1 LFERARPRKSTTRLA
16 PARRLWRGGGH
27 VGVVGAAKL
36 GSDLEA
42 TNRAVGVSGSAHT
55 KAALARGRDAVV
67 EGDASVVEADVEER
81 RLLGVNDGGL
91 AQDGLR
97 RRRLVQEAVGRRQ
110 EQGSYEIGL
119 RIRATRSEG
128 AGVTRCRLDGV
139 KDGKVHRGLFRSSQ
153 RRRSEFEQ
161 AKLGAARGRDRCVH
175 FRALAACE
183 THFLGLYP
191 SFFNENNDLA
201 LCKTLAPSGGAWK
214 RNETPRIHA
223 PRRPADGS

>member
-1 LFERARPRKSTTRLA
+1 MGRHVGEHAKERVSKNAAGWGIGDGNLFERARPRVSTTRLA

-36 GSDLEA
+36 GSNLEA

-67 EGDASVVEADVEER
+67 EGDRSVVEADVEER

-110 EQGSYEIGL
+110 EQGSYEVGL
-119 RIRATRSEG
+119 RCRATLSEG
-128 AGVTRCRLDGV
+128 AGVALSRGDG
-139 KDGKVHRGLFRSSQ
+139 
-153 RRRSEFEQ
+153 
-161 AKLGAARGRDRCVH
+161 
-175 FRALAACE
+175 
-183 THFLGLYP
+183 
-191 SFFNENNDLA
+191 
-201 LCKTLAPSGGAWK
+201 
-214 RNETPRIHA
+214 
-223 PRRPADGS
+223 

>member
-1 LFERARPRKSTTRLA
+1 MSSEGAPARAAGRRRRSRERGMGRHVGEHAKERVSKNAAGWGIGDGNLFERARPHISTTRLA

-67 EGDASVVEADVEER
+67 EGDRSVVEADVEER

-110 EQGSYEIGL
+110 EQGSYEISL
-119 RIRATRSEG
+119 RVRTTRSEG
-128 AGVTRCRLDGV
+128 TGVAPPRVDGAV
-139 KDGKVHRGLFRSSQ
+139 
-153 RRRSEFEQ
+153 
-161 AKLGAARGRDRCVH
+161 
-175 FRALAACE
+175 
-183 THFLGLYP
+183 
-191 SFFNENNDLA
+191 
-201 LCKTLAPSGGAWK
+201 GG
-214 RNETPRIHA
+214 
-223 PRRPADGS
+223 

>member
-1 LFERARPRKSTTRLA
+1 MFERARPRMSTTRLA

-67 EGDASVVEADVEER
+67 EGDASVVEAHVEER

-119 RIRATRSEG
+119 RAVSRRRPGGRKAVPKLGPRGGGS
-128 AGVTRCRLDGV
+128 ARCRLTAWA
-139 KDGKVHRGLFRSSQ
+139 GK
-153 RRRSEFEQ
+153 Q
-161 AKLGAARGRDRCVH
+161 APAIRLNRLDFTLGSVLEAPGARPWAGS
-175 FRALAACE
+175 LAASRPQYEGKGKC
-183 THFLGLYP
+183 G
-191 SFFNENNDLA
+191 A
-201 LCKTLAPSGGAWK
+201 LWGAK
-214 RNETPRIHA
+214 RMFA
-223 PRRPADGS
+223 GSTKVFAG

>member
-1 LFERARPRKSTTRLA
+1 MGRHVGEHAKERAENGAAGWGIGDGNLFERARPHISTTRLA

-91 AQDGLR
+91 AEHGLR

-119 RIRATRSEG
+119 RYRATVSEG
-128 AGVTRCRLDGV
+128 AGVAP
-139 KDGKVHRGLFRSSQ
+139 HRG
-153 RRRSEFEQ
+153 
-161 AKLGAARGRDRCVH
+161 
-175 FRALAACE
+175 
-183 THFLGLYP
+183 
-191 SFFNENNDLA
+191 
-201 LCKTLAPSGGAWK
+201 
-214 RNETPRIHA
+214 
-223 PRRPADGS
+223 DG

>member
-1 LFERARPRKSTTRLA
+1 MSTTRLA

-36 GSDLEA
+36 ESDLEA

-67 EGDASVVEADVEER
+67 EGDRSVVEADVEER

-91 AQDGLR
+91 AEHGLR

-119 RIRATRSEG
+119 RVRATLSEG
-128 AGVTRCRLDGV
+128 AGVTAM
-139 KDGKVHRGLFRSSQ
+139 SP
-153 RRRSEFEQ
+153 RRR
-161 AKLGAARGRDRCVH
+161 
-175 FRALAACE
+175 
-183 THFLGLYP
+183 
-191 SFFNENNDLA
+191 
-201 LCKTLAPSGGAWK
+201 
-214 RNETPRIHA
+214 
-223 PRRPADGS
+223 

>member
-1 LFERARPRKSTTRLA
+1 MSLREPRRAQRVGGGGEGWAGTWASTPKSAPGRRGRLGIGDGNLFERARPRMSTTRLA

-97 RRRLVQEAVGRRQ
+97 RRRLVQEAVGGRQ
-110 EQGSYEIGL
+110 EQGSYEVGL
-119 RIRATRSEG
+119 RAVS
-128 AGVTRCRLDGV
+128 
-139 KDGKVHRGLFRSSQ
+139 
-153 RRRSEFEQ
+153 RRR
-161 AKLGAARGRDRCVH
+161 
-175 FRALAACE
+175 
-183 THFLGLYP
+183 P
-191 SFFNENNDLA
+191 
-201 LCKTLAPSGGAWK
+201 GGGK
-214 RNETPRIHA
+214 PFQNV
-223 PRRPADGS
+223 G

>member
-1 LFERARPRKSTTRLA
+1 MSSGGSPGRVERGNGPALWASTPKSAFRKTRPVGGRGTWNLFERARLRMSTTRLA

-67 EGDASVVEADVEER
+67 EGDRSVVEADVEER

-119 RIRATRSEG
+119 R
-128 AGVTRCRLDGV
+128 
-139 KDGKVHRGLFRSSQ
+139 F
-153 RRRSEFEQ
+153 
-161 AKLGAARGRDRCVH
+161 
-175 FRALAACE
+175 
-183 THFLGLYP
+183 
-191 SFFNENNDLA
+191 
-201 LCKTLAPSGGAWK
+201 
-214 RNETPRIHA
+214 
-223 PRRPADGS
+223 

>member
-1 LFERARPRKSTTRLA
+1 MGRHSSEHAKERARNGAAGWGIGDGNLFERARPHISTTRLA

-27 VGVVGAAKL
+27 LGVVGAAKL
-36 GSDLEA
+36 GSNLEA

-67 EGDASVVEADVEER
+67 EGDASVVEADVEEG

-119 RIRATRSEG
+119 RCRAPLSEG

-139 KDGKVHRGLFRSSQ
+139 RG
-153 RRRSEFEQ
+153 
-161 AKLGAARGRDRCVH
+161 G
-175 FRALAACE
+175 
-183 THFLGLYP
+183 
-191 SFFNENNDLA
+191 
-201 LCKTLAPSGGAWK
+201 
-214 RNETPRIHA
+214 
-223 PRRPADGS
+223 

>member
-1 LFERARPRKSTTRLA
+1 M
-16 PARRLWRGGGH
+16 
-27 VGVVGAAKL
+27 VGAAKL
-36 GSDLEA
+36 GSNLEA

-67 EGDASVVEADVEER
+67 EGDRSVVEADVEER

-110 EQGSYEIGL
+110 EQGSYEISL
-119 RIRATRSEG
+119 RCRVTRSER
-128 AGVTRCRLDGV
+128 AGVTAMSPRRRWGR
-139 KDGKVHRGLFRSSQ
+139 KVHRGCFIDLSGSGAK
-153 RRRSEFEQ
+153 FEQ
-161 AKLGAARGRDRCVH
+161 AKLGAARGRGRCVH

-191 SFFNENNDLA
+191 SS
-201 LCKTLAPSGGAWK
+201 T
-214 RNETPRIHA
+214 RTTT
-223 PRRPADGS
+223 

>member
-1 LFERARPRKSTTRLA
+1 MSSGRSPGGVERGMGRHVASTPKSAPGTARPVGGRGTWNLFERARPRIMTTRLA

-67 EGDASVVEADVEER
+67 EGDRSVVEADVEER

-91 AQDGLR
+91 AQDGLQ
-97 RRRLVQEAVGRRQ
+97 RRRLVQEAVGGRQ

-119 RIRATRSEG
+119 RVRATLSEG
-128 AGVTRCRLDGV
+128 AGVAA
-139 KDGKVHRGLFRSSQ
+139 RS
-153 RRRSEFEQ
+153 RRRRW
-161 AKLGAARGRDRCVH
+161 AG
-175 FRALAACE
+175 
-183 THFLGLYP
+183 
-191 SFFNENNDLA
+191 
-201 LCKTLAPSGGAWK
+201 
-214 RNETPRIHA
+214 
-223 PRRPADGS
+223 

>member
-1 LFERARPRKSTTRLA
+1 M
-16 PARRLWRGGGH
+16 
-27 VGVVGAAKL
+27 VGAAKL

-119 RIRATRSEG
+119 RCRATLSEG

-139 KDGKVHRGLFRSSQ
+139 RG
-153 RRRSEFEQ
+153 
-161 AKLGAARGRDRCVH
+161 G
-175 FRALAACE
+175 
-183 THFLGLYP
+183 
-191 SFFNENNDLA
+191 
-201 LCKTLAPSGGAWK
+201 
-214 RNETPRIHA
+214 
-223 PRRPADGS
+223 